1 MHSSCE
7 GETNVWNFDIS
18 RMFYLSEN
26 VTENFFN
33 HQQWWKEMKKQ
44 MIPSKNISAKSKA
57 GTNYT
62 KTYKLN
68 SQFIKSHQRQSRN
81 WNWHWNQLSDLVIF
95 AISIVDIAGK
105 SDLLFQI
112 FLSFFRF
119 SFLTGQKK
127 KQKLLTPGCSGPRR
141 QKHEINEEGF
151 KAKIYSH

>member
-44 MIPSKNISAKSKA
+44 MNPSKSTSAKSKA

-68 SQFIKSHQRQSRN
+68 CQFIKSHQRQSRSY
-81 WNWHWNQLSDLVIF
+81 NWHWNQLSDLVIL
-95 AISIVDIAGK
+95 AISICRHSRQKLFTFSNIP
-105 SDLLFQI
+105 LLVLD
-112 FLSFFRF
+112 FLSSLVKRE
-119 SFLTGQKK
+119 SKNCWPLAVVVQG
-127 KQKLLTPGCSGPRR
+127 
-141 QKHEINEEGF
+141 
-151 KAKIYSH
+151 AKNMR